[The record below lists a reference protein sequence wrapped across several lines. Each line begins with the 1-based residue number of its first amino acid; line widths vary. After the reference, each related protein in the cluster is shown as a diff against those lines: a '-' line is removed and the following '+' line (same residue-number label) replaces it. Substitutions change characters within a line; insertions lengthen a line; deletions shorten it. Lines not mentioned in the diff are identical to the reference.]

1 MTDAPSLVPQEAFE
15 QAHRA
20 LEQGNGAAPKADVGP
35 FNIRKG
41 RDRRP
46 SVKFKGPEFG
56 LEFRALIHKAA
67 ERQGMTQAAFV
78 SSVLVKE
85 AERIIRGDDS
95 TAQLPPAVPTEVV
108 NPRLVAE
115 DARLARIEAA
125 LQTLTAPRRR
135 WWQFR

>member
-1 MTDAPSLVPQEAFE
+1 MTDAPSLVPREAFE
-15 QAHRA
+15 EAHR
-20 LEQGNGAAPKADVGP
+20 LFEQGNVATPEA
-35 FNIRKG
+35 FNIRKR

-67 ERQGMTQAAFV
+67 ERQGITQTAFV
-78 SSVLVKE
+78 ASVLAKE

-95 TAQLPPAVPTEVV
+95 TAQLPTVVV
-108 NPRLVAE
+108 NSRLVAE

-125 LQTLTAPRRR
+125 LQSLTAPRRR
-135 WWQFR
+135 WWQF

>member
-1 MTDAPSLVPQEAFE
+1 M
-15 QAHRA
+15 
-20 LEQGNGAAPKADVGP
+20 LEQGNGAAPAADAEA
-35 FNIRKG
+35 FNIPKR

-56 LEFRALIHKAA
+56 LDFRALIHKAA

-95 TAQLPPAVPTEVV
+95 TPHLSPAVV
-108 NPRLVAE
+108 NPRSVAE

-125 LQTLTAPRRR
+125 LQLLTAPRRR
-135 WWQFR
+135 WWQFW